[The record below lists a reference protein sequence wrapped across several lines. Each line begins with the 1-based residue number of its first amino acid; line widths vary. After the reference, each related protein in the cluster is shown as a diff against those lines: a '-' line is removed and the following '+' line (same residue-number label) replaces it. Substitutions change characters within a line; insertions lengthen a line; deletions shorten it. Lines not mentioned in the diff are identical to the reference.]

1 MTLQGL
7 EGERERGQPSWR
19 LKAGLA
25 VLESSSEDGLSK
37 WLEGGIQ
44 WGGQRGGREA
54 DICILAPPTTV
65 IKVFQV
71 RGSCPHFRA
80 ARTEVTMA
88 KAAWI
93 GGVAVGVTGR
103 SKGS

>member
-54 DICILAPPTTV
+54 DICILAPP
-65 IKVFQV
+65 
-71 RGSCPHFRA
+71 PPP
-80 ARTEVTMA
+80 
-88 KAAWI
+88 
-93 GGVAVGVTGR
+93 
-103 SKGS
+103 